1 MTMSAIGDQKAA
13 DGSSGGPFDS
23 RSGQRPPLTPRPSG
37 QVARRKVPT
46 SMKVRR
52 NLIHIPLII
61 MGLLTLFPFLA
72 MVSIS
77 LRPGE
82 AVSVPDIFVN
92 PNLSLDSY
100 VAALSNAHI
109 PRWAVNTALY
119 AVVSVVLVL
128 LFASMAGYAFAKKKF
143 LGREVIFWVFIAML
157 MIPYQLTIIP
167 QYLIVGQIGGLNTMW
182 GLIIPT
188 VANAQAMFLM
198 RQFIQDIPDELIDA
212 AKIDGAGEFRIY
224 WSIIL
229 PQTKPIM
236 ATLGTF
242 VFLWHWNDFL
252 WPLVAQQ
259 SPENYV
265 LTVGLNSLQS
275 ETVSLAT
282 LMATAVVTFIPALLV
297 FIFLQRYFV
306 RGVMMS
312 GIK

>member
-1 MTMSAIGDQKAA
+1 MITNSMGTK
-13 DGSSGGPFDS
+13 
-23 RSGQRPPLTPRPSG
+23 RPSDAPHAPG
-37 QVARRKVPT
+37 GAHPAAMIVRRKQPA
-46 SMKVRR
+46 SVRVR
-52 NLIHIPLII
+52 KNLIHIPLII
-61 MGLLTLFPFLA
+61 MGLVTLFPFLA
-72 MVSIS
+72 MLSIS

-82 AVSVPDIFVN
+82 AVSVPDIFIN
-92 PNLSLDSY
+92 PNVSLAAY
-100 VAALSNAHI
+100 VEALSNSRI
-109 PRWAVNTALY
+109 PRWALNTTIY
-119 AVVSVVLVL
+119 AVVSVVMVL

-167 QYLIVGQIGGLNTMW
+167 QYLIVGQMGGLNTMW
-182 GLIIPT
+182 GLIVPT
-188 VANAQAMFLM
+188 IANAQAMFLM

-212 AKIDGAGEFRIY
+212 AKIDGAGEFRVY

-229 PQTKPIM
+229 PQTKPIL

-252 WPLVAQQ
+252 WPLVSQQ
-259 SPENYV
+259 SPDNYL

-282 LMATAVVTFIPALLV
+282 LMASAVVTFIPALLV